1 VLVAPGLEARRERVT
16 EREVHASR
24 RRRGVPNGRLPL
36 HGRGKREPQNEE
48 QGSHEC
54 DQRATRCTCASHH
67 DLLSVVDEPNVAT
80 ASMRYIDESP
90 RSGTGFSLMT
100 AGTEGVSMS
109 RAGTWIAAWKG
120 ET

>member
-1 VLVAPGLEARRERVT
+1 
-16 EREVHASR
+16 
-24 RRRGVPNGRLPL
+24 
-36 HGRGKREPQNEE
+36 
-48 QGSHEC
+48 
-54 DQRATRCTCASHH
+54 
-67 DLLSVVDEPNVAT
+67 VDEPNVAT